1 MTIHTFPGAAPARR
15 VLSGNTASEEQ
26 RRIAREIVA
35 SPTPSAEQQRRIALA
50 MMNDNYRHDPLP
62 DAHYCDKLADMNAK
76 RAQSEPVPLAGVLL
90 IMSAFG
96 FFGAALAVWVLV

>member
-1 MTIHTFPGAAPARR
+1 MTIHTFPGAGPARR
-15 VLSGNTASEEQ
+15 VLSGNTASEER

-62 DAHYCDKLADMNAK
+62 DAHHAVDFERTNEAHAK
-76 RAQSEPVPLAGVLL
+76 PDRLPLMGVLIL
-90 IMSAFG
+90 MMGAAI
-96 FFGAALAVWVLV
+96 GAALAVWVLV

>member
-26 RRIAREIVA
+26 RRIA
-35 SPTPSAEQQRRIALA
+35 LA
-50 MMNDNYRHDPLP
+50 MINDSFRYGPLP
-62 DAHYCDKLADMNAK
+62 DAHNCELLADMNAK

>member
-26 RRIAREIVA
+26 RRIA
-35 SPTPSAEQQRRIALA
+35 LA
-50 MMNDNYRHDPLP
+50 MMDDNYRDGLLP
-62 DAHYCDKLADMNAK
+62 DAHNCELLADMNAK
-76 RAQSEPVPLAGVLL
+76 RAQPEPVPLAGVLL

-96 FFGAALAVWVLV
+96 FFGAALAVWWLA

>member
-35 SPTPSAEQQRRIALA
+35 SPTPSAEQQRRIALD
-50 MMNDNYRHDPLP
+50 MMNDNYRYPTLP
-62 DAHYCDKLADMNAK
+62 DAHNCDMLARMNDDSDT
-76 RAQSEPVPLAGVLL
+76 RPVIGWLL
-90 IMSAFG
+90 IALAI
-96 FFGAALAVWVLV
+96 GAALAVWVLV